1 MRIDVF
7 TLFPALVD
15 GFCSES
21 LLGKSRAAGL
31 IDLRLHDPREHTS
44 DVHRTVDDAPFG
56 AMIGLRCHHS
66 TGGVITE
73 SGTGV
78 CWAGN

>member
-7 TLFPALVD
+7 TLFPAMVD

-21 LLGKSRAAGL
+21 LLGKARAGGL
-31 IDLRLHDPREHTS
+31 VDLRLHDPRDHTT

-56 AMIGLRCHHS
+56 
-66 TGGVITE
+66 GG
-73 SGTGV
+73 
-78 CWAGN
+78 AGMLMRPEPVFDSVEEADQPQ